1 MKKLLIILA
10 MALSF
15 TGNAQVKKDS
25 VNKPLPT
32 LPAPADSVKILS
44 KTDLEEFIKFLRDK
58 TSVNYY
64 ESLRP
69 QEAIQ
74 QLYFWF
80 LNKYYAEEDKKIKIN

>member
-10 MALSF
+10 LAFSF
-15 TGNAQVKKDS
+15 TADAQVKKDS

-80 LNKYYAEEDKKIKIN
+80 LNKYYAEEKKNNE

>member
-1 MKKLLIILA
+1 MKKGLIILA
-10 MALSF
+10 VLTFSF
-15 TGNAQVKKDS
+15 STNAQVKKDS

-44 KTDLEEFIKFLRDK
+44 KVDLEEFIKFLRDK

-80 LNKYYAEEDKKIKIN
+80 LNKYYAEEKKEKK

>member
-1 MKKLLIILA
+1 MKKSLIILA
-10 MALSF
+10 LTFSF
-15 TGNAQVKKDS
+15 TANAQVKKDS

-69 QEAIQ
+69 HEAIQ

-80 LNKYYAEEDKKIKIN
+80 LNKYYEEEEQKKNKK